1 MRICILSALF
11 LLTAAFGCVMPP
23 AKPQLSS
30 LQLQVI
36 QSRDFETSKKLAFA
50 SVMSVFQYL
59 GYIIESA
66 NLDTGFITAKSPTR
80 SIYEFRGVAM
90 RCTRATA
97 FIEELKPDLSKVRL
111 NFVDSVET
119 SSQQGARNVND
130 TAVEN
135 PQIYQNAFT
144 KIQEA
149 IFIRTGFQKKN

>member
-1 MRICILSALF
+1 
-11 LLTAAFGCVMPP
+11 MPP